1 MSLIF
6 LSKCLAGNCDFPLVI
21 HFNTHP
27 LAVHSV
33 YMCARTPYSM
43 FIMIVHMYIF
53 ISPKPSITHLQKGR
67 MMDYKKCK
75 MSA

>member
-1 MSLIF
+1 MSLIS

-33 YMCARTPYSM
+33 YMRARTPYST
-43 FIMIVHMYIF
+43 FIMIVHVHRH
-53 ISPKPSITHLQKGR
+53 IS
-67 MMDYKKCK
+67 
-75 MSA
+75 